1 MLTTDPTTGQIVE
14 RRGDASRAEKQH
26 GGAYAFSRLLEW
38 RRRSHIHALQT
49 NQAVPIRSPAW
60 QVAGAVT
67 AAMRTPKPVEREE
80 RKSRWIKDNPSA
92 ARNERV
98 SLRMELH
105 EAYDEPE
112 TAALAAETK
121 AAA

>member
-1 MLTTDPTTGQIVE
+1 MLTIDPTTGQIVE
-14 RRGDASRAEKQH
+14 HRGDASLAEKQN

-38 RRRSHIHALQT
+38 RRRSHLHALQT
-49 NQAVPIRSPAW
+49 NQAVPTRSPAW
-60 QVAGAVT
+60 RVAGAVA

-80 RKSRWIKDNPSA
+80 RKSRWTKDDPSA
-92 ARNERV
+92 AHTERV
-98 SLRMELH
+98 SLRMELD

-112 TAALAAETK
+112 TAAPAAETK